1 MVVIVLLLTCV
12 ITAAEAYGYW
22 KYCQY
27 YGLNK
32 YYALRYGKI
41 GGGSGTGYKAG
52 NKLRV
57 YYDNKDQDPTYYYP
71 GKNVGYP
78 HGIYGRSYRLNK
90 HKYGQYGLKNRLRHR
105 NYSRNYLRHGY
116 KKTHLPITQ
125 TIMVICN
132 TVNTVTDLAIIGTGN
147 IVEGTD
153 LVDMAKE
160 TDYDTADLPK
170 SM

>member
-1 MVVIVLLLTCV
+1 MVTRKVMIEDFT
-12 ITAAEAYGYW
+12 TM
-22 KYCQY
+22 
-27 YGLNK
+27 
-32 YYALRYGKI
+32 R
-41 GGGSGTGYKAG
+41 
-52 NKLRV
+52 R
-57 YYDNKDQDPTYYYP
+57 
-71 GKNVGYP
+71 
-78 HGIYGRSYRLNK
+78 
-90 HKYGQYGLKNRLRHR
+90 
-105 NYSRNYLRHGY
+105 

>member
-1 MVVIVLLLTCV
+1 MIEDFT
-12 ITAAEAYGYW
+12 TM
-22 KYCQY
+22 
-27 YGLNK
+27 
-32 YYALRYGKI
+32 R
-41 GGGSGTGYKAG
+41 
-52 NKLRV
+52 R
-57 YYDNKDQDPTYYYP
+57 
-71 GKNVGYP
+71 
-78 HGIYGRSYRLNK
+78 
-90 HKYGQYGLKNRLRHR
+90 
-105 NYSRNYLRHGY
+105 

-147 IVEGTD
+147 IVEDTD